1 MKAAV
6 CHQRNQPLRVEEV
19 ALDPPGP
26 GEVAVRLAASG
37 VCHSDLSAISGVL
50 PVELPAVLG
59 HEGAGTVEAV
69 GPGVSGLA
77 PGDPVVLSWVT
88 SCGSCFFCGCGRP
101 NLCEVGERINRTHRQ
116 PDGTARVRLDG
127 RELQAVSALGTLA
140 ERAVVPAAAAVKLPA
155 GVPLDAAAL
164 LGCSVMT
171 GVGAVLNTARVAP
184 GSSVAVFGAG
194 GVGLNVVQGAVLAG
208 AARVIV
214 VDTNPRKLSLA
225 ESFGA
230 TDAVDASQGD
240 PATAVR
246 KLTAGRGADYAFE
259 AVGRKTTIEQAYAA
273 TRRGGTC
280 VVVGIGARE
289 ESAAIN
295 TFFLPILEKR
305 LVGCWYGSADVHRDF
320 PRLLAFWQAG
330 RLKLDALITQRY
342 RLEEVNE
349 ALAAL
354 AEGRNARG
362 LVVFS

>member
-1 MKAAV
+1 
-6 CHQRNQPLRVEEV
+6 
-19 ALDPPGP
+19 
-26 GEVAVRLAASG
+26 
-37 VCHSDLSAISGVL
+37 
-50 PVELPAVLG
+50 
-59 HEGAGTVEAV
+59 
-69 GPGVSGLA
+69 
-77 PGDPVVLSWVT
+77 
-88 SCGSCFFCGCGRP
+88 
-101 NLCEVGERINRTHRQ
+101 
-116 PDGTARVRLDG
+116 
-127 RELQAVSALGTLA
+127 
-140 ERAVVPAAAAVKLPA
+140 
-155 GVPLDAAAL
+155 
-164 LGCSVMT
+164 
-171 GVGAVLNTARVAP
+171 
-184 GSSVAVFGAG
+184 
-194 GVGLNVVQGAVLAG
+194 VVQGAVLAG

-214 VDTNPRKLSLA
+214 VDTKPRKLSLA

-240 PATAVR
+240 PAAAVR

-259 AVGRKTTIEQAYAA
+259 AVGRKATIEQAYAA